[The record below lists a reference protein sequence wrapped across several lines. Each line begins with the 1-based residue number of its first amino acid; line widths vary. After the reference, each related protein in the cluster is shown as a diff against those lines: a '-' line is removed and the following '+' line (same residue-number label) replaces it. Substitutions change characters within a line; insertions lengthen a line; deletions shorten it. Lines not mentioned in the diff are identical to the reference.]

1 MIQII
6 KNNTA
11 ALHSRQSLKDNA
23 ARFGSAEKTNCQKIK
38 RNPRF
43 ILTAPVTLPAV
54 VVTVAGY
61 LTVAAG
67 VLTAVSQVTVDEHK
81 IKGKGG
87 SNE

>member
-1 MIQII
+1 MNKMNILERAEAPTPKFFKTLRTIGLVM
-6 KNNTA
+6 A
-11 ALHSRQSLKDNA
+11 AV
-23 ARFGSAEKTNCQKIK
+23 GSCV
-38 RNPRF
+38 
-43 ILTAPVTLPAV
+43 LTAPVTLPAV